1 MKIFKERPILM
12 CAEMVQATLRNVNP
26 KVQTRRIIKPQPVD
40 YDFGVGGIVAA
51 FTRELHKTEHM
62 LAVGVTAFNKGQ
74 RQNICPYGNPGDR
87 LWVRETFAAPWG
99 LDYKFPGGESGIFY
113 RADNRK
119 DFPDDGTWK
128 PSIFMPLKLSRI
140 TLEIVIVRVER
151 LHDISEADAK
161 AEGIETKSYGSK
173 PFFCTRD
180 YSYQKQADGFWPG
193 LCIGNGR
200 QYRDSY
206 QTLWEQLNGPGSWAK
221 NPWVWVIDFK
231 KI

>member
-1 MKIFKERPILM
+1 
-12 CAEMVQATLRNVNP
+12 
-26 KVQTRRIIKPQPVD
+26 
-40 YDFGVGGIVAA
+40 
-51 FTRELHKTEHM
+51 
-62 LAVGVTAFNKGQ
+62 
-74 RQNICPYGNPGDR
+74 
-87 LWVRETFAAPWG
+87 
-99 LDYKFPGGESGIFY
+99 
-113 RADNRK
+113 
-119 DFPDDGTWK
+119 
-128 PSIFMPLKLSRI
+128 MPLKLSRI